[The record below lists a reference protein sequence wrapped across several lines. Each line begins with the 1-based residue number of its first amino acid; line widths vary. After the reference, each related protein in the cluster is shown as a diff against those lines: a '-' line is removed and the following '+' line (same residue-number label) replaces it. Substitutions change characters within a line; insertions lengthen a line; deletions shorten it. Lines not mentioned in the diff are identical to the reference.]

1 MRLGAVVADAYGRLG
16 SHWRVRRLTLA
27 LLLFVLVGL
36 PSVIRDDYMIR
47 TLDLAGLYVLLSLGL
62 NIVVG
67 YAGLLDLG
75 YVAFYAVGAYL
86 YALLASPQLGYHLPF
101 LVIFVMGGALAA
113 LAGALIG
120 APTLRLRGDYLAI
133 VTMAFGEII
142 RILMNNLDWLTNG
155 PQGIIQIDAPTIFGV
170 QLDTP
175 LRIYYLILPLCVLV
189 VFLISNLEQSKIGR
203 AWAAIREDED
213 AARAMGLNTRN
224 LKLLAFAMGATTAGA
239 AGVIFAGLQQ
249 FVSPESFTF
258 WESILILCMVV
269 LGGMGSIPGVI
280 VGSVTLIVLPEMFR
294 QYSDYRM
301 IFFGLS
307 LTVMMLVRPEG
318 IWPSRSRGPELQ
330 GDGAAGLPGDPSE
343 QSSSLRGD
351 SPRV

>member
-1 MRLGAVVADAYGRLG
+1 MRDVGGLADLVMRLGVPRWVGRLP
-16 SHWRVRRLTLA
+16 LPA
-27 LLLFVLVGL
+27 LLAGLIVL
-36 PSVIRDDYMIR
+36 PPFIRDAYMIR
-47 TLDLAGLYVLLSLGL
+47 TLDLAGIYVLLSLGL

-86 YALLASPQLGYHLPF
+86 YALFASPQLGYHLPF
-101 LVIFVMGGALAA
+101 LFIFVLGGALAA
-113 LAGALIG
+113 LMGALIG

-142 RILMNNLDWLTNG
+142 RILLNNLDWLTNG
-155 PQGIIQIDAPTIFGV
+155 PQGIMQIDSPAIFGV
-170 QLDTP
+170 RLDTP
-175 LRIYYLILPLCVLV
+175 LRIYYLVLPLCVLA
-189 VFLISNLEQSKIGR
+189 VFFIRHLERSKIGR

-280 VGSVTLIVLPEMFR
+280 MGSVTLIVLPEVFR

-318 IWPSRSRGPELQ
+318 IWPSRQRGRELRGEQ
-330 GDGAAGLPGDPSE
+330 AERSIGEPAASAPIVGGDP
-343 QSSSLRGD
+343 QG
-351 SPRV
+351 

>member
-1 MRLGAVVADAYGRLG
+1 MRPLGFLLEGF
-16 SHWRVRRLTLA
+16 RRLLTHRLAPRGA
-27 LLLFVLVGL
+27 LLTLLAGL
-36 PSVIRDDYMIR
+36 LILPTVIRDAYLIR
-47 TLDLAGLYVLLSLGL
+47 TLDLAGLYILLALGL

-75 YVAFYAVGAYL
+75 YVAFYAVGAYV

-101 LVIFVMGGALAA
+101 LFLFVLGGGLAA

-142 RILMNNLDWLTNG
+142 RILLNNLDRLTNG
-155 PQGIIQIDAPTIFGV
+155 PQGIIQIDAPAVLGYPF
-170 QLDTP
+170 DTP
-175 LRIYYLILPLCVLV
+175 LKIYYLVLFLCIVSV
-189 VFLISNLEQSKIGR
+189 YFIRNLERSKIGR

-224 LKLLAFAMGATTAGA
+224 LKLLAFAMGATTAGV
-239 AGVIFAGLQQ
+239 AGVIFAGLQG

-258 WESILILCMVV
+258 WESIFILCMVV

-280 VGSVTLIVLPEMFR
+280 VGSVILVVLPELLR

-301 IFFGLS
+301 VFFGLS
-307 LTVMMLVRPEG
+307 LTVMMVVRPEG
-318 IWPSRSRGPELQ
+318 IWPSRQRGRELRRGLAGVSAPEGTL
-330 GDGAAGLPGDPSE
+330 
-343 QSSSLRGD
+343 SSSSGD
-351 SPRV
+351 ATT

>member
-1 MRLGAVVADAYGRLG
+1 MIRDAYM
-16 SHWRVRRLTLA
+16 V
-27 LLLFVLVGL
+27 
-36 PSVIRDDYMIR
+36 R
-47 TLDLAGLYVLLSLGL
+47 TLDQAGLYVLLSLGL

-86 YALLASPQLGYHLPF
+86 YALLASPQLGYHVPF
-101 LVIFVMGGALAA
+101 LVVFVLGGALAA

-120 APTLRLRGDYLAI
+120 APTLGLRGDYLAI

-155 PQGIIQIDAPTIFGV
+155 PQGIIQIDAPTIVGV
-170 QLDTP
+170 RFDSP
-175 LRIYYLILPLCVLV
+175 LRLFYLILFFCVV
-189 VFLISNLEQSKIGR
+189 AIYFIRNLERSKIGR

-280 VGSVTLIVLPEMFR
+280 IGSVALIVLPEIFR

-307 LTVMMLVRPEG
+307 LIVIMLVRPEG
-318 IWPSRSRGPELQ
+318 IWPSRQRKHEL
-330 GDGAAGLPGDPSE
+330 GGRDGSASPGAIRQRASQPVE
-343 QSSSLRGD
+343 R
-351 SPRV
+351 P

>member
-1 MRLGAVVADAYGRLG
+1 MRDVGGLAGVVTRLGAPPWVGRLP
-16 SHWRVRRLTLA
+16 LPA
-27 LLLFVLVGL
+27 LLAGL
-36 PSVIRDDYMIR
+36 IALPPFIRDAYMIR
-47 TLDLAGLYVLLSLGL
+47 TLDLAGIYVLLSLGL

-86 YALLASPQLGYHLPF
+86 YALSASPQLGYHLPF
-101 LVIFVMGGALAA
+101 LLIFVLGGALAA
-113 LAGALIG
+113 LMGALIG

-142 RILMNNLDWLTNG
+142 RILLNNLDWLTNG
-155 PQGIIQIDAPTIFGV
+155 PQGIMQIDSPAIFGV
-170 QLDTP
+170 RLDTP
-175 LRIYYLILPLCVLV
+175 LRIYYLILPLCMLAVY
-189 VFLISNLEQSKIGR
+189 FIRHLERSKIGR

-239 AGVIFAGLQQ
+239 AGAIFAGLQQ

-280 VGSVTLIVLPEMFR
+280 LGSVTLIVLPEVFR

-318 IWPSRSRGPELQ
+318 IWPSRQRGRELRGEQ
-330 GDGAAGLPGDPSE
+330 AERSIGEPAAPAPMVGGDP
-343 QSSSLRGD
+343 RG
-351 SPRV
+351 

>member
-1 MRLGAVVADAYGRLG
+1 MRPLDWIPGGRKGFAADRLPGRLAV
-16 SHWRVRRLTLA
+16 SA
-27 LLLFVLVGL
+27 LIVGL
-36 PSVIRDDYMIR
+36 LVMPSFIRDAYMIR
-47 TLDLAGLYVLLSLGL
+47 VLDLAGLYVLLSLGL

-86 YALLASPQLGYHLPF
+86 YALLASPQHGYHVPF
-101 LVIFVMGGALAA
+101 LVVFILSGALAA
-113 LAGALIG
+113 LAGVLIG

-142 RILMNNLDWLTNG
+142 RILLNNLDRITNG
-155 PQGIIQIDAPTIFGV
+155 PQGIMQIDVPTIFGLR
-170 QLDTP
+170 LDTP
-175 LRIYYLILPLCVLV
+175 LRIYYLILFLCIVAV
-189 VFLISNLEQSKIGR
+189 HFIQNLEHSKIGR

-224 LKLLAFAMGATTAGA
+224 LKLLAFAMGATTAGT

-258 WESILILCMVV
+258 WESIFILCMVV

-280 VGSVTLIVLPEMFR
+280 VGAVTLVVLPEIFR

-318 IWPSRSRGPELQ
+318 IWPSRQRGRELRRDVMAVPAGDAPQPSPSSRGEPL
-330 GDGAAGLPGDPSE
+330 
-343 QSSSLRGD
+343 
-351 SPRV
+351 V

>member
-1 MRLGAVVADAYGRLG
+1 MRPLGFLLEGF
-16 SHWRVRRLTLA
+16 RRLLTHRLAPRGA
-27 LLLFVLVGL
+27 LLTLLAGL
-36 PSVIRDDYMIR
+36 LILPTVIRDAYLIR
-47 TLDLAGLYVLLSLGL
+47 TLDLAGLYILLALGL

-101 LVIFVMGGALAA
+101 LFLFVLGGGLAA

-142 RILMNNLDWLTNG
+142 RILLNNLDRLTNG
-155 PQGIIQIDAPTIFGV
+155 PQGIIQIDAPAVLGYSF
-170 QLDTP
+170 DTP
-175 LRIYYLILPLCVLV
+175 LKIYYLVLFLCIVSV
-189 VFLISNLEQSKIGR
+189 HFIRNLEQSKIGR

-224 LKLLAFAMGATTAGA
+224 LKLLAFAMGATTAGV
-239 AGVIFAGLQQ
+239 AGVIFAGLQG

-258 WESILILCMVV
+258 WESIFILCMVV

-280 VGSVTLIVLPEMFR
+280 VGSVILVVLPELLR

-301 IFFGLS
+301 VFFGLS
-307 LTVMMLVRPEG
+307 LTVMMVVRPEG
-318 IWPSRSRGPELQ
+318 IWPSRQRGRELRRGLAGVSAPEGTL
-330 GDGAAGLPGDPSE
+330 
-343 QSSSLRGD
+343 SSSSGD
-351 SPRV
+351 ATT

>member
-1 MRLGAVVADAYGRLG
+1 MQPTLNIMDAAARVA
-16 SHWRVRRLTLA
+16 SNPRVRRLAGPTL
-27 LLLFVLVGL
+27 VVGL
-36 PSVIRDDYMIR
+36 ILLPLLIRDAYMVR
-47 TLDLAGLYVLLSLGL
+47 TLDVAGLYVLLALGL

-86 YALLASPQLGYHLPF
+86 YALLASPQFGLHVPF
-101 LVIFVMGGALAA
+101 LVVFVLGGALAA

-155 PQGIIQIDAPTIFGV
+155 PQGIIQIDAPVILGAHF
-170 QLDTP
+170 DSP
-175 LRIYYLILPLCVLV
+175 SRMFYLILFFCVAAIY
-189 VFLISNLEQSKIGR
+189 FIRNLERSKIGR
-203 AWAAIREDED
+203 AWAAVREDED

-224 LKLLAFAMGATTAGA
+224 LKLLAFAMGATTAGG
-239 AGVIFAGLQQ
+239 AGVLFAGLQQ

-280 VGSVTLIVLPEMFR
+280 VGSVALIVLPEVFR
-294 QYSDYRM
+294 EYSDYRM

-307 LTVMMLVRPEG
+307 LIVMMLVRPEG
-318 IWPSRSRGPELQ
+318 IWPSRQRKEEL
-330 GDGAAGLPGDPSE
+330 ARPSSAVPPGTSG
-343 QSSSLRGD
+343 QRGD
-351 SPRV
+351 SLGSTLHP

>member
-1 MRLGAVVADAYGRLG
+1 MHPLGLLREGFGRLLT
-16 SHWRVRRLTLA
+16 RRFAAPIA
-27 LLLFVLVGL
+27 LLAFLAGLLVL
-36 PSVIRDDYMIR
+36 PAVIRDAYLIR
-47 TLDLAGLYVLLSLGL
+47 TLDLAGLYILLALGL

-101 LVIFVMGGALAA
+101 LFLFILGGGLAA

-142 RILMNNLDWLTNG
+142 RILLNNLDRLTNG
-155 PQGIIQIDAPTIFGV
+155 PQGIIQIDAPAVLGYRF
-170 QLDTP
+170 DTP
-175 LRIYYLILPLCVLV
+175 LKIYYLILFLCIVSV
-189 VFLISNLEQSKIGR
+189 YFIRNLEQSKIGR

-224 LKLLAFAMGATTAGA
+224 LKLLAFAMGATTAGV
-239 AGVIFAGLQQ
+239 AGVIFAGLQG

-258 WESILILCMVV
+258 WESIFILCMVV

-280 VGSVTLIVLPEMFR
+280 VGSVILVVLPELLR

-301 IFFGLS
+301 VFFGLS
-307 LTVMMLVRPEG
+307 LTVMMVVRPEG
-318 IWPSRSRGPELQ
+318 IWPSRQRGRELRP
-330 GDGAAGLPGDPSE
+330 GLAGASPTEGKPSASPGDATT
-343 QSSSLRGD
+343 
-351 SPRV
+351 

>member
-1 MRLGAVVADAYGRLG
+1 MRPFGLVLEGLRPLLAQPLAGRLA
-16 SHWRVRRLTLA
+16 VPA
-27 LLLFVLVGL
+27 LVAGLLVL
-36 PSVIRDDYMIR
+36 PSFIRDAYMIR
-47 TLDLAGLYVLLSLGL
+47 VLDLAGLYVLLSLGL

-86 YALLASPQLGYHLPF
+86 YALLASPQLGFHVPF
-101 LVIFVMGGALAA
+101 LIVFILSGALAA

-142 RILMNNLDWLTNG
+142 RILLNNLDRFTNG
-155 PQGIIQIDAPTIFGV
+155 PQGIMQIDVPTIFGFR
-170 QLDTP
+170 LDTP
-175 LRIYYLILPLCVLV
+175 LRIYYLIFLLCVLAV
-189 VFLISNLEQSKIGR
+189 YFVHNLEQSKIGR

-224 LKLLAFAMGATTAGA
+224 LKLLAFAMGATTAGT

-258 WESILILCMVV
+258 WESIFILCMVV

-280 VGSVTLIVLPEMFR
+280 VGSVTLVVLPEIFR

-318 IWPSRSRGPELQ
+318 IWPSRQRGRELRREE
-330 GDGAAGLPGDPSE
+330 AAGLTGDPDE
-343 QSSSLRGD
+343 QSPSSRGE
-351 SPRV
+351 PPV